1 MQIVGRSSP
10 KDEEEDVRKTAR
22 CYPNA
27 PTVWL
32 SYARTASPQA
42 RHENAA
48 VSFLELSHA
57 ETPLSRSEEESS
69 HTD

>member
-1 MQIVGRSSP
+1 MYVRRRAVILMRLRSGCRP
-10 KDEEEDVRKTAR
+10 LELRPRRHATRTRDV
-22 CYPNA
+22 
-27 PTVWL
+27 
-32 SYARTASPQA
+32 
-42 RHENAA
+42 